1 MFFQR
6 QYEDRITTYDGNSDT
21 LEHNN
26 SKERQRWCIAPRR
39 TLMWVLNYIAEGN
52 APAADAATVVATPAR
67 LGEVDGAAPDVVV
80 FLTLLLFHG

>member
-1 MFFQR
+1 V
-6 QYEDRITTYDGNSDT
+6 
-21 LEHNN
+21 
-26 SKERQRWCIAPRR
+26 
-39 TLMWVLNYIAEGN
+39 WVLNYIAEGN